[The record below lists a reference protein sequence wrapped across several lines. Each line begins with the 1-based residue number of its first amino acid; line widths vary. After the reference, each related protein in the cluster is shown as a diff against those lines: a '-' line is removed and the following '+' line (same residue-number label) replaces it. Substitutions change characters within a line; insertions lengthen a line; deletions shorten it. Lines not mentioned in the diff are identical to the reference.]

1 MKEYTQ
7 CKIIELILKTS
18 YKHICNH
25 FYEKERNKI
34 KLSSILLR
42 YEFGVDILS
51 NNIEKLSAEFL
62 NQLYGYEDKTF
73 SVLRK
78 IVKKKNRNLNFL
90 FQL

>member
-1 MKEYTQ
+1 MK
-7 CKIIELILKTS
+7 
-18 YKHICNH
+18 N
-25 FYEKERNKI
+25 ERSKI

-73 SVLRK
+73 SVLCNDRK
-78 IVKKKNRNLNFL
+78 EKKSKSKLSISIISF
-90 FQL
+90 